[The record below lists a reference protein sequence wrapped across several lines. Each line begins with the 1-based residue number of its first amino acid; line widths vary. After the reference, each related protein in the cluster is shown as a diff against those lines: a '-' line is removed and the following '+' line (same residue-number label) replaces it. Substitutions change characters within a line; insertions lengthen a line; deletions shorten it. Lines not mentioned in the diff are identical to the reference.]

1 MKPTVKLLVLLIAIG
16 LAGCASNSDVDAV
29 RALAQQANA
38 TAEAAL
44 KAANEAN
51 GTAQDAKTI
60 AMDANATAQDAKA
73 TSATT
78 ESKIDRM
85 FKKAMYK

>member
-1 MKPTVKLLVLLIAIG
+1 MRHIAKLLALFIAIG
-16 LAGCASNSDVDAV
+16 LAGCATTKDLDAV
-29 RALAQQANA
+29 RAQAQQANT

-44 KAANEAN
+44 K
-51 GTAQDAKTI
+51 TAEE
-60 AMDANATAQDAKA
+60 AKA
-73 TSATT
+73 TALEAKTTAETT

>member
-1 MKPTVKLLVLLIAIG
+1 MRHTVKLLALFIAIG
-16 LAGCASNSDVDAV
+16 LTGCATTKDLDAV
-29 RALAQQANA
+29 RLEVQQANA

-51 GTAQDAKTI
+51 ATAQA
-60 AMDANATAQDAKA
+60 ANATAQAAKA
-73 TSATT
+73 TSRTT